1 MSDASAQLVRLQKI
15 IGVVLAALAIVCVIV
30 AVADVW
36 PASAFADWLGTDSL
50 RVRVAGA
57 FAVFGGALLAI
68 LLVAV
73 AIKAIATRRS
83 G

>member
-15 IGVVLAALAIVCVIV
+15 IAAVLVALAVVCVIV

-36 PASAFADWLGTDSL
+36 PASWFADWLGTDSL
-50 RVRVAGA
+50 RVRIAGA
-57 FAVFGGALLAI
+57 FAVFGGALLAV

-73 AIKAIATRRS
+73 LIKTIATRRQR
-83 G
+83 